1 MEDHNFTI
9 SGYKFILNLSTR
21 FWSTF
26 IKFLNVDQFAEWGIQ
41 MQHNSGIQIQIS
53 KTPCVDNTK
62 MKFWQTNKNILENES
77 NMTAQLCPLR
87 YLSLYNHYNFHWE
100 KKNFVKK
107 MSILTI
113 NDTRLKH
120 GHLAITN
127 WHTT

>member
-9 SGYKFILNLSTR
+9 SGYKFIVNLSTR
-21 FWSTF
+21 LYA
-26 IKFLNVDQFAEWGIQ
+26 KFLNVDQFAEWGIQ

-87 YLSLYNHYNFHWE
+87 YLSLYIITIFIE
-100 KKNFVKK
+100 RRR
-107 MSILTI
+107 ILSRKCQSLQLMI
-113 NDTRLKH
+113 QD
-120 GHLAITN
+120 
-127 WHTT
+127 